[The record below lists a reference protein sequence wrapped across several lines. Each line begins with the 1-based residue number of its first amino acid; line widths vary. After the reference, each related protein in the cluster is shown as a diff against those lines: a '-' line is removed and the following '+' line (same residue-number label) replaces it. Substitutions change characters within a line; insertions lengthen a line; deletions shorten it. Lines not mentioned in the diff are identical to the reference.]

1 MSKDQKLANPP
12 GWRKFSD
19 QLDKTMGWEGQYKD
33 DSRVRGAIH
42 GAWHYKEGVV
52 TGKEKEFNR
61 AKEQFS
67 KTTRPLS
74 PPAEKKK

>member
-12 GWRKFSD
+12 KWRGVSD

-42 GAWHYKEGVV
+42 GTWHYGAGVV
-52 TGKEKEFNR
+52 TKNEKE
-61 AKEQFS
+61 
-67 KTTRPLS
+67 
-74 PPAEKKK
+74 